1 MREPRLAAAIMPRL
15 KTFLILLFLILLSE
29 SSSCQAGGNQDGK
42 EAVCLVTEIY
52 IRKALLETTLDYDY
66 GRPNIKHDPTVKGKP
81 GIGGGKP

>member
-1 MREPRLAAAIMPRL
+1 MRESRIAAIMPRL
-15 KTFLILLFLILLSE
+15 ETFLIVLFLILLSE

-42 EAVCLVTEIY
+42 EPVCLVTKIY

-81 GIGGGKP
+81 GIGGKP